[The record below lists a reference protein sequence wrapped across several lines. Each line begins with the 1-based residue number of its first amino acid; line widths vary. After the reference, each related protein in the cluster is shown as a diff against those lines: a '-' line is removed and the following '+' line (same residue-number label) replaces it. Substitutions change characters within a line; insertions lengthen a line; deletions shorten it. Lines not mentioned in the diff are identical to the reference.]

1 MSDIPEGATHVWRK
15 DSAYRLFYR
24 VTPAAKDVWMDDD
37 GWEPSENDEAFWSEP
52 GLVALMYVSAST
64 STPRIGAHEFLERGV
79 KHAHPAESLSQRY
92 PKYYKPVGD
101 LTEVDV
107 YAVHQLFSLNDVS
120 GCIHHASKKLLLSG
134 VRTGGKTKQQDIRE
148 ARDTLNRWLELNGE
162 AAQ

>member
-1 MSDIPEGATHVWRK
+1 MSTVDWNLAPKWASSHGIGGSNRQPVWFNGEQYCYVDPSVNSNTWKFRDAHGAEIMAQPVNVT
-15 DSAYRLFYR
+15 YRY
-24 VTPAAKDVWMDDD
+24 TAP
-37 GWEPSENDEAFWSEP
+37 
-52 GLVALMYVSAST
+52 VAPTL
-64 STPRIGAHEFLERGV
+64 
-79 KHAHPAESLSQRY
+79 SLTLAQRY
-92 PKYYKPVGD
+92 PKYYKPVGE

-107 YAVHQLFSLNDVS
+107 YAVHQLFSLDDVS